1 MPSSSEHGV
10 PGDSLIAGA
19 SDDDGTTAAF
29 ADYETTR
36 DNLSRR
42 LFEITELRVQIRRN
56 DGTTVLEG
64 ETWCFTFADS
74 GT

>member
-1 MPSSSEHGV
+1 MKVDAVIVGARR
-10 PGDSLIAGA
+10 AGA
-19 SDDDGTTAAF
+19 ATAFLLARAMMKGTTAAF

-42 LFEITELRVQIRRN
+42 LFEITELRVQIRTN

-64 ETWCFTFADS
+64 EAWC
-74 GT
+74 